1 MSVCRDLER
10 ERERERE
17 NTQVRV
23 IEIPSVMQL
32 WEIIKINLTV
42 FGFCGSVEVG
52 VLVGCAVFKG
62 RRKIEKGREGKVEE
76 EENRKREK
84 RGDTCMPLLI

>member
-1 MSVCRDLER
+1 MIFGGS
-10 ERERERE
+10 
-17 NTQVRV
+17 
-23 IEIPSVMQL
+23 QL
-32 WEIIKINLTV
+32 
-42 FGFCGSVEVG
+42 VEVAMG
-52 VLVGCAVFKG
+52 AVLVGCAVFKG

>member
-10 ERERERE
+10 EREKE

-42 FGFCGSVEVG
+42 FGFCGSLVEVE

>member
-1 MSVCRDLER
+1 MG
-10 ERERERE
+10 
-17 NTQVRV
+17 V

-32 WEIIKINLTV
+32 WKIIKINLTV
-42 FGFCGSVEVG
+42 FGFCGSLPVEVG
-52 VLVGCAVFKG
+52 EVLVGCAVFKG